1 MNEPSLNQIRFLQFT
16 GKFSVTLSLVLVTAP
31 GYAQTKTLI
40 DYFLPTPIVC
50 PLTSNT
56 WGASGVLPR
65 DVCNGLED
73 STNKSWQYWDGK
85 ILQGP
90 DGKYHMYA
98 GRWPQGSGFA
108 DWPNSVIVEA
118 VSNSTLI
125 GSYIPSTTTPFTG
138 KEQNVTGMVLNN
150 GSYAL
155 LDSLGASG
163 TGNVYTSSTLADP
176 WTANGQ
182 FQITANGSTIST
194 QTTENLTIWASA
206 NGSFEIVTRSF
217 QEMVSTSN
225 ILGPY
230 VIQATIPSLQSQGYE
245 DPVIWCSGG
254 QYHMVANM
262 YNARKA
268 YHFTSTDGINNW
280 TNKGLAYDPT
290 TNFVRYTDGTVNNWY
305 KMERPGVFLQNGH
318 VTAFTFA
325 VIDVDKTLDLAN
337 DTHGTK
343 IIVVPF
349 DGVTFDSDNPG
360 PGSAGCPISNG
371 GTSGTGGASG
381 MGGATAT
388 GGKTGAG
395 GTTSIASTGGTKST
409 GGAVATGGTKSTGG
423 AASTGGVKASGG
435 TSSTGGAVNIAT
447 GGLSNAASGGTGAVS
462 GTLAQ
467 SGGASANGGSK
478 ASGGLT
484 SGGGSSSAG
493 GSSIA
498 VGGVVSTGGANAT
511 GGSIAAAGGAGA
523 VATGGSNNVAGSG
536 LATAGT
542 GATENSGSCS
552 CRVPGSTNTRRFS
565 HLALIGLAFASLRR
579 RRPKA
584 PRLES

>member
-16 GKFSVTLSLVLVTAP
+16 GKFSVTLSLVCVTVP

-50 PLTSNT
+50 PLTSSA
-56 WGASGVLPR
+56 WGAASVGPR
-65 DVCNGLED
+65 DVCNGLEN
-73 STNKSWQYWDGK
+73 SAGQEFYWDGK
-85 ILQGP
+85 ILQGS
-90 DGKYHMYA
+90 DGKYHMYV
-98 GRWPQGSGFA
+98 GEWPESKGFG
-108 DWPNSVIVEA
+108 DWPNSVIAEA
-118 VSNSTLI
+118 VSNGTI
-125 GSYIPSTTTPFTG
+125 TGSYIPTSTTPFTG

-163 TGNVYTSSTLADP
+163 TGNIYTSTALADP
-176 WTANGQ
+176 WTSQGQ

-217 QEMVSTSN
+217 QVMVSTSA

-230 VIQATIPSLQSQGYE
+230 VIQSTIPNLQSQGYE

-290 TNFVRYTDGTVNNWY
+290 TNFVRYTDGTVNHWY
-305 KMERPGVFLQNGH
+305 NMERPGVFLQNGH

-325 VIDVDKTLDLAN
+325 VSDIEKNSIVAGDG
-337 DTHGTK
+337 HCTK
-343 IIVVPF
+343 ILVVPF
-349 DGVTFDSDNPG
+349 DGVTFDADNPG
-360 PGSAGCPISNG
+360 PGSAGCPLSTG
-371 GTSGTGGASG
+371 GTSGTGGAPG
-381 MGGATAT
+381 TGGTTAT
-388 GGKTGAG
+388 GGKSGAG
-395 GTTSIASTGGTKST
+395 GTTSIAGTGGTKST

-423 AASTGGVKASGG
+423 AASTGGVKTSGG
-435 TSSTGGAVNIAT
+435 TSSTDGAVSIAT
-447 GGLSNAASGGTGAVS
+447 GGLSNAASGGTGAVG

-493 GSSIA
+493 GLSNA
-498 VGGVVSTGGANAT
+498 VGGGANAT
-511 GGSIAAAGGAGA
+511 GGSIAVAGGAGA

-552 CRVPGSTNTRRFS
+552 CRVPGSTNARSISFS
-565 HLALIGLAFASLRR
+565 PLAFIGLAFMSLRR